1 MTREK
6 AIEASR
12 AVDAIDSFEAFMEQV
27 DMVMGDYEYDCLSVE
42 FRISLNA
49 LMKTELAR
57 LEKVLEDL

>member
-12 AVDAIDSFEAFMEQV
+12 AVDAIDGFEAFIEQI
-27 DMVMGDYEYDCLSVE
+27 DMVVTNYEYDCLSVE

-49 LMKTELAR
+49 LMKAELAR
-57 LEKVLEDL
+57 LEQVLVDL

>member
-12 AVDAIDSFEAFMEQV
+12 AVDAIDGFEAFMEQV
-27 DMVMGDYEYDCLSVE
+27 DMIMGDYEYDCLSVE

-49 LMKTELAR
+49 LMKAELAR

>member
-6 AIEASR
+6 ALEASR
-12 AVDAIDSFEAFMEQV
+12 AVDAIDGFEAFMEQV
-27 DMVMGDYEYDCLSVE
+27 DMIMGDYEYDCLSVE

-49 LMKTELAR
+49 LMKAELAR

>member
-27 DMVMGDYEYDCLSVE
+27 DMVMGDYEYNCLSVE

-49 LMKTELAR
+49 LMKTELTK
-57 LEKVLEDL
+57 LEKVLKDL

>member
-6 AIEASR
+6 ALEASR
-12 AVDAIDSFEAFMEQV
+12 AVDAIDGFKALMEQV
-27 DMVMGDYEYDCLSVE
+27 GMIMGDYEYDCLSVE

>member
-6 AIEASR
+6 ALEASR
-12 AVDAIDSFEAFMEQV
+12 AVDVIDGFEAFMEQV
-27 DMVMGDYEYDCLSVE
+27 DMIMGDYEYNCLSVE

>member
-12 AVDAIDSFEAFMEQV
+12 AVDAIESFEAFMEQV
-27 DMVMGDYEYDCLSVE
+27 DMIAGEYEYDCLSVE

-49 LMKTELAR
+49 LMKTELTR
-57 LEKVLEDL
+57 LEKVLEDM